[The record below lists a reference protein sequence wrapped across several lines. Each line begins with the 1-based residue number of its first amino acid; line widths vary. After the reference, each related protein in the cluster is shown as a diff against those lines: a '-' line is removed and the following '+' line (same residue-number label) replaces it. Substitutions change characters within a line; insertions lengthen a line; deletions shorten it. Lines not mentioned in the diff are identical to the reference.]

1 MRKNPL
7 KKKIKDGQVIIGAFV
22 RIAAPALVEICAYSG
37 FDFVVLDA
45 EHGPLSERDVENLV
59 RAADA
64 ANIPALV
71 RVPVNSHSTILRF
84 MDTGSMGVHVP
95 MINTV
100 EQASSAV
107 QAVKYPPIGDRGLAG
122 VRASGYGQ
130 LTPLHEYV
138 VRANEET
145 MVVIHLEDIN
155 GVNNIDAI
163 LEVDGVDV
171 IFIGPV
177 DLSSSIGVP
186 GQTGAPQVQEA
197 ISTIVNKA
205 RANAKTLGTT
215 FSDSTSAKTR
225 IEEGY
230 RYLLIGT
237 DSILASASREL
248 LKSIR

>member
-1 MRKNPL
+1 MKQNPL
-7 KKKIKDGQVIIGAFV
+7 KKRIKDGQVIIGAFV
-22 RIAAPALVEICAYSG
+22 RIAAPALVEICAYIG

-45 EHGPLSERDVENLV
+45 EHGPLSERDVEDLV

-71 RVPVNSHSTILRF
+71 RVPENSQSTILRF

-95 MINTV
+95 MINTAK
-100 EQASSAV
+100 QAHSVV
-107 QAVKYPPIGDRGLAG
+107 QAVKYPPIGKRGLAG

-130 LTPLHEYV
+130 LEPLSEYV

-145 MVVIHLEDIN
+145 TVVLHLEDID

-186 GQTGAPQVQEA
+186 GQTGVTQVQEA
-197 ISTIVNKA
+197 ISMIVFKA
-205 RANAKTLGTT
+205 QANGKTLGTT
-215 FSDSTSAKTR
+215 FSDTTSAKNR

-237 DSILASASREL
+237 ESILANASREL